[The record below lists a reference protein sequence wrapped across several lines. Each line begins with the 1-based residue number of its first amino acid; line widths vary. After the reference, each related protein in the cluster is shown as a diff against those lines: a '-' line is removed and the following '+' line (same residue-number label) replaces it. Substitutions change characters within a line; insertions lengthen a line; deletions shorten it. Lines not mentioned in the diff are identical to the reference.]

1 MEVLPWQPEKGK
13 SSWAFISISVGSLGC
28 ESKDTFTVF
37 VAVCTPLQCRSAK
50 LSLNG
55 CNLWQ

>member
-55 CNLWQ
+55 V